1 MERLPDAVV
10 LGGEETGRV
19 TRVLGFIH
27 RHLDPSESLLEIL
40 FGLIM
45 ALTMTAGARLL
56 TAPAELNALELAA
69 ALLGCNVAWGV
80 IDAVFYLLGARF
92 NRNRRMEFIR
102 GLQRAPDREEAIRL
116 VQEEFDLEGEPEMRE
131 EDRADF
137 HRSLTLMLR
146 HAKVERAH
154 LLPGDYIAAAIIAV
168 LVSISALPG
177 LIPLLIAGDAALAL
191 RISNG
196 LQVGLL
202 LLVGYRWAQYSGAN
216 PWRTAALIGLLGV
229 GLVLVAVALGG

>member
-1 MERLPDAVV
+1 M
-10 LGGEETGRV
+10 
-19 TRVLGFIH
+19 LGFIH

-56 TAPAELNALELAA
+56 TAPAELNAAELAV

-80 IDAVFYLLGARF
+80 IDAAFYLLGARF
-92 NRNRRMEFIR
+92 NRNRRMVLVR
-102 GLQRAPDREEAIRL
+102 RLQLAVDQDEAIRL
-116 VQEEFDLEGEPEMRE
+116 VREEFDLEGEPEMRT

-137 HRSLTLMLR
+137 HRSLTLMLQ

-154 LLPGDYIAAAIIAV
+154 LLPGDYIAAAVICV
-168 LVSISALPG
+168 LVSLAALPG
-177 LIPLLIAGDAALAL
+177 LIPLLFTGDAAMAL
-191 RISNG
+191 RIANG

-202 LLVGYRWAQYSGAN
+202 LLIGYRWAHYSGAN
-216 PWRTAALIGLLGV
+216 PWRASALVGLLGV

>member
-1 MERLPDAVV
+1 M
-10 LGGEETGRV
+10 
-19 TRVLGFIH
+19 LGFVH

-56 TAPAELNALELAA
+56 TAPSELNAAELAV

-80 IDAVFYLLGARF
+80 IDAAFYLLGARF
-92 NRNRRMEFIR
+92 NRNRRMVLVR
-102 GLQRAPDREEAIRL
+102 RLQQATDQDEAIRL
-116 VQEEFDLEGEPEMRE
+116 VREEFDLEGEPEMRA

-137 HRSLTLMLR
+137 HRSLTRMLQNAR
-146 HAKVERAH
+146 VERAH
-154 LLPGDYIAAAIIAV
+154 LLPGDYIAAAIICV
-168 LVSISALPG
+168 LVSLAALPG
-177 LIPLLIAGDAALAL
+177 LVPLLFTGDAAVAL
-191 RISNG
+191 RIANG

-202 LLVGYRWAQYSGAN
+202 LLIGYRWAQYSGAN
-216 PWRTAALIGLLGV
+216 PWRAPALVGVLGV